1 MNRGGW
7 LFDDSGQ
14 TSVEYA
20 LVLGA
25 AIVVALLL
33 AAGLA
38 NGVFEGFWA
47 KVESAL
53 T

>member
-1 MNRGGW
+1 MTWGTLLR
-7 LFDDSGQ
+7 DERGQ

-20 LVLGA
+20 LVLGV

-38 NGVFEGFWA
+38 DGVFQHFWD
-47 KVESAL
+47 KVGSVL
-53 T
+53 G

>member
-1 MNRGGW
+1 MNWGILPR
-7 LFDDSGQ
+7 DEHGQ

-38 NGVFEGFWA
+38 NGVFQAFWD
-47 KVESAL
+47 KVSSVL
-53 T
+53 G

>member
-1 MNRGGW
+1 MNWGILLRGQR
-7 LFDDSGQ
+7 GQ

-20 LVLGA
+20 LVLGV

-38 NGVFEGFWA
+38 NGVFQGFWD
-47 KVESAL
+47 KIGSVL
-53 T
+53 G

>member
-1 MNRGGW
+1 MNRGVW
-7 LFDDSGQ
+7 RRNELGQ

-20 LVLGA
+20 LVLGV

-33 AAGLA
+33 AAALA

-47 KVESAL
+47 KVGSFL
-53 T
+53 G

>member
-1 MNRGGW
+1 MNWGTFLRVER
-7 LFDDSGQ
+7 GQ

-38 NGVFEGFWA
+38 NGVFQDFWD
-47 KVESAL
+47 KVGSAL
-53 T
+53 G

>member
-1 MNRGGW
+1 MTWGTFLR
-7 LFDDSGQ
+7 DERGQ

-38 NGVFEGFWA
+38 DGVFQSFWD
-47 KVESAL
+47 KITSAL

>member
-1 MNRGGW
+1 MNWGNLLR
-7 LFDDSGQ
+7 DQRGQ

-20 LVLGA
+20 LVLGV

-38 NGVFEGFWA
+38 DGVFQTFWD
-47 KVESAL
+47 KIGSAL
-53 T
+53 G

>member
-1 MNRGGW
+1 MNWGIFLR
-7 LFDDSGQ
+7 DERGQ

-25 AIVVALLL
+25 AILVALIL

-38 NGVFEGFWA
+38 NGVFQGFWD
-47 KVESAL
+47 KIGSFL
-53 T
+53 G